1 METRFHPPRQSRS
14 QETLHRILDAA
25 ERVLAEK
32 SFEEATLAEIME
44 RAGVTVGAFYRRFPD
59 KNALIH
65 HIDERFFTELYAR
78 ASEVLDEERWRG
90 QSLRRV
96 IEGFALAAVT
106 VYRTRRGVLRSLFLR
121 MRTDP
126 VILATAQRA
135 NEQFV
140 SRLCAL
146 ASERHDEVGHPDPDL
161 AVPLGY
167 TIFLGALRETTVFA
181 EAWPAASALSDEAL
195 AAELARTFSGYLALA
210 AES

>member
-25 ERVLAEK
+25 ERVLARK

-44 RAGVTVGAFYRRFPD
+44 LAGVTVGAFYRRFPD

-65 HIDERFFTELYAR
+65 HLDERFFAELHVR

-90 QSLRRV
+90 QPLHRV
-96 IEGFALAAVT
+96 IEAFALEAVT
-106 VYRTRRGVLRSLFLR
+106 LYRTRRGLLRSLFLR

-126 VILATAQRA
+126 VILATGQRV

-140 SRLCAL
+140 SRLGALVLERRTEVTHSDPAL
-146 ASERHDEVGHPDPDL
+146 AVS
-161 AVPLGY
+161 LGY
-167 TIFLGALRETTVFA
+167 AMFLGALRETTVFA
-181 EAWPAASALSDEAL
+181 EAWPRATALEDHQL
-195 AAELARTFSGYLALA
+195 AAELARMLLGYLGASTA
-210 AES
+210 G